1 MRRLKAIERL
11 MSQRLMRE
19 RFAATCVTEDEDEKK
34 ILEFSAKLVVL
45 RWHTVTDFCV
55 AVTLS

>member
-34 ILEFSAKLVVL
+34 ILEFSAKLGGL